1 MSKPKLSTFR
11 ILFIV
16 LVVAALLG
24 PQMSKQADG
33 QQGKIVFESN
43 LGIYVVNP
51 DGSGLQRLTSAEG
64 GGWEPTWS
72 PDRNKIL
79 VTSRLHGGGQADEE
93 VYVMDASWRPQVR
106 HWIFSWSAFISSDRN
121 WLRSSRNLWRSL

>member
-24 PQMSKQADG
+24 SQMSKQAHG

-64 GGWEPTWS
+64 GAGNLP
-72 PDRNKIL
+72 
-79 VTSRLHGGGQADEE
+79 G
-93 VYVMDASWRPQVR
+93 
-106 HWIFSWSAFISSDRN
+106 
-121 WLRSSRNLWRSL
+121 LRIGTRSLSRPGSTAAVLLTRRSMSWMRTDQTCVA